1 MKLQLNNKL
10 RYSLYAVLACVFLSL
25 TSCNKDETEQ
35 IHRTEPSVLIVTKA
49 YQREGMSEMM
59 YYKIELPDQTKL
71 GATSFIMCDSVNKYK
86 LGDVLYLNAR

>member
-10 RYSLYAVLACVFLSL
+10 RYSIYAVLACVFLSL
-25 TSCNKDETEQ
+25 TSCDETEQ

-49 YQREGMSEMM
+49 YQRVGMTEMM

-71 GATSFIMCDSVNKYK
+71 GDTSFIMCDSVNKYK
-86 LGDVLYLNAR
+86 VGDVLYLNAR